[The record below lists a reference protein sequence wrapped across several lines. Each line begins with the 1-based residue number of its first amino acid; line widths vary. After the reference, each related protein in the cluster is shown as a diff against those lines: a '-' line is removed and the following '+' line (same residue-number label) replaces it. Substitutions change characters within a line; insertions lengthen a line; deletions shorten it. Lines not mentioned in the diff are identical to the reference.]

1 MLESTSRR
9 SGLIA
14 AALAALVDIVVAA
27 AAVIYDQSRKDQLAP
42 GMKIDGVAVGGLDTA
57 TAREKLQRLA
67 VTPRRRALTIHA
79 ADRTITVPPRRL
91 GVKVDLDAVVDRAL
105 AISRRGWIGAR
116 VVRGVTGER
125 TERDLPLQDH
135 AAPGVLGQVAVS
147 VSKRA
152 DRAPKDASV
161 DPSADGLDVKPAEPG
176 RAVDAA
182 ALRTAMAVAIS
193 DPRRPADITATMKPI
208 APKVTRADL
217 AKKYQAYIIVDRKS
231 HQLRFYR
238 HLKLANTYPIA
249 VGKAGLETP
258 PGLYDVQ
265 WKEVNPPWH
274 VPNSAWAGKLAGRTI
289 PPGPDDP
296 IKARWLAFNGGAGIH
311 GIDPSE
317 YGSIGHDASHG
328 CVRMR
333 IPDVIALYKRTPVH
347 SPVYVA

>member
-9 SGLIA
+9 PGLIA
-14 AALAALVDIVVAA
+14 AAFVALVVLVIGAI
-27 AAVIYDQSRKDQLAP
+27 AVIYDQSRKDRLAP
-42 GMKIDGVAVGGLDTA
+42 GVTIDGVAVGGLDTA
-57 TAREKLQRLA
+57 AARAKLERLA

-79 ADRTITVPPRRL
+79 ADRAIAVPPSRL
-91 GVKVDLDAVVDRAL
+91 NVTVDVDAAIDRAV
-105 AISRRGWIGAR
+105 AESRRGWIGAR
-116 VVRGVTGER
+116 VVRGITGER
-125 TERDLPLQDH
+125 LDRDLPLQAR
-135 AAPGVLGQVAVS
+135 AAPGVLGRVAVS
-147 VSKRA
+147 VSKQA

-161 DPSADGLDVKPAEPG
+161 EPHADGLSVKPAEPG

-182 ALRTAMAVAIS
+182 ALRQAMAAAIS
-193 DPRRPADITATMKPI
+193 DPRRPADITATLKPI
-208 APKVTRADL
+208 APKLTAAKL
-217 AKKYQAYIIVDRKS
+217 AHRYQAYIIIDRKG

-238 HLKLANTYPIA
+238 HLKLADTYPIA

-258 PGLYDVQ
+258 AGLYDVQ
-265 WKEVNPPWH
+265 WKEVNPPWR

-296 IKARWLAFNGGAGIH
+296 IKARWMAFNGGAGIH

-333 IPDVIALYKRTPVH
+333 IPDVISLYKRTPVH